1 MADSKSKSVRPAE
14 TYRAPHGL
22 SVSIFRNEG
31 KGDTGEY
38 FKASLQRSYKKGDE
52 FETKRISLGRDDL
65 LAVSKLAE
73 KSWEFIIDAEAASRK
88 AKAGKDDAD
97 DE

>member
-22 SVSIFRNEG
+22 SVSIFRNEA
-31 KGDTGEY
+31 KGDGGEY

-73 KSWEFIIDAEAASRK
+73 RSWEYIIDAEAASRREK
-88 AKAGKDDAD
+88 AEKSS
-97 DE
+97 EEE